1 VQEREA
7 LTGQITTKPSHA
19 SDVFFRSVQATDNA
33 SFYGVGAEGEY
44 DWNGFCRCL
53 GCKRRG
59 TSAGGRDDRDVK
71 VINKVRRQHRQSIL
85 LPLGPAEG
93 DVHIAPSL

>member
-33 SFYGVGAEGEY
+33 SFYGVGA
-44 DWNGFCRCL
+44 
-53 GCKRRG
+53 
-59 TSAGGRDDRDVK
+59 SAPPARPTVSSAWRPM
-71 VINKVRRQHRQSIL
+71 RQRQDCAFGS
-85 LPLGPAEG
+85 
-93 DVHIAPSL
+93 DHSRHDHTT